1 MGRTHS
7 AGHFRK
13 AGNMNARLTTS
24 KAEMAEDVC
33 VLPLVRRMAAL
44 LDRDP
49 ASLKHGDP
57 LPRGWHAALFN
68 PPTRQSDLRHD
79 GAAYLGVTLP
89 DLGMPRLMMAGRRID
104 FSGDIPIGAS
114 VSRMSQPGLV
124 TYKTGRSGRFALVDV
139 EHRITVE
146 GDEKPAV
153 IETNSYVL
161 REAANGGPANLS
173 STEPLPIPPADVM
186 RTFVPDETPLFRYSA
201 ITDNPHR
208 IHYDL
213 AYARSE
219 GYPALVVNG
228 TVPTMFLLEMFRAHV
243 GGEPAGW
250 LSRNLAPIF
259 CGTSLTLTLTRDED
273 AWTMRAYGPSG
284 EVALEAKAWA

>member
-1 MGRTHS
+1 
-7 AGHFRK
+7 
-13 AGNMNARLTTS
+13 MNAPVTKSR
-24 KAEMAEDVC
+24 AEMADDVC
-33 VLPLVRRMAAL
+33 ALPLVRRMAAL

-57 LPRGWHAALFN
+57 LPRGWHTALFN

-104 FSGDIPIGAS
+104 FSGDIPIGAPVRRS
-114 VSRMSQPGLV
+114 SQPGAV
-124 TYKTGRSGRFALVDV
+124 IHKTGRSGRFALVDV

-153 IETNSYVL
+153 IETNRYVL
-161 REAANGGPANLS
+161 REAVNGDRINHQ
-173 STEPLPIPPADVM
+173 STELAPIPPADFV
-186 RTFVPDETPLFRYSA
+186 RTFVPDEMTLFRYSA

-228 TVPTMFLLEMFRAHV
+228 TVPTMFLLEMFRTRV

-250 LSRNLAPIF
+250 HSRNLAPIL
-259 CGTSLTLTLTRDED
+259 CGASLTLTLTRDDD
-273 AWTMRAYGPSG
+273 AWTLRAYGPLG
-284 EVALEAKAWA
+284 EVALEAKAWT

>member
-1 MGRTHS
+1 
-7 AGHFRK
+7 
-13 AGNMNARLTTS
+13 MNAPVS
-24 KAEMAEDVC
+24 KSIAEKADDVC
-33 VLPLVRRMAAL
+33 ALPLVRRMAAL
-44 LDRDP
+44 LNRDP
-49 ASLKHGDP
+49 ANIRKGDS
-57 LPRGWHAALFN
+57 LPRGWHVALFN

-79 GAAYLGVTLP
+79 GAANMGVTLP
-89 DLGMPRLMMAGRRID
+89 DIGMPRLMMAGRRMD

-114 VSRMSQPGLV
+114 VSRTSQPGRV
-124 TYKTGRSGRFALVDV
+124 THKTGRSGRFALVDV
-139 EHRITVE
+139 EHWITVD

-161 REAANGGPANLS
+161 REAVSGDPASPS
-173 STEPLPIPPADVM
+173 STELLPIPPADVM
-186 RTFVPDETPLFRYSA
+186 RTFIPDETMLFRYSA

-243 GGEPAGW
+243 GGEPAAW
-250 LSRNLAPIF
+250 RSRNLAPIF
-259 CGTSLTLTLTRDED
+259 CGTPLTLTLTRDDD
-273 AWTMRAYGPSG
+273 AWTMRAYGPLG

>member
-1 MGRTHS
+1 
-7 AGHFRK
+7 
-13 AGNMNARLTTS
+13 MNAPIS
-24 KAEMAEDVC
+24 KSIAEKADDVC
-33 VLPLVRRMAAL
+33 ALSLVRRMAAL

-49 ASLKHGDP
+49 ANIRKGDP
-57 LPRGWHAALFN
+57 LPRGWHVALFN
-68 PPTRQSDLRHD
+68 PPTRQSDVRHD
-79 GAAYLGVTLP
+79 GAANMSVTLP
-89 DLGMPRLMMAGRRID
+89 DIGMPRLMMAGRRMD

-114 VSRMSQPGLV
+114 VSRTSQPGRV
-124 TYKTGRSGRFALVDV
+124 THKTGRSGRFALVDV
-139 EHRITVE
+139 EHRITVD

-161 REAANGGPANLS
+161 REAVSGDPASPS
-173 STEPLPIPPADVM
+173 STELLPIPPADVM
-186 RTFVPDETPLFRYSA
+186 RTFIPDETMLFRYSA

-243 GGEPAGW
+243 GGEPAAW
-250 LSRNLAPIF
+250 RSRNLAPIF
-259 CGTSLTLTLTRDED
+259 CGSPLTLTLTRDDD
-273 AWTMRAYGPSG
+273 AWTMRAYGPLG